1 MFQKMTMDNIKKQYS
16 QAFLDLRDAGNA
28 LLVAVSIFLAGI
40 LIGLMNP
47 TWGDDLIYAVKG
59 MARHISG
66 KGTFL
71 IIMAI
76 FFRNSLS
83 AALSVISGPLI
94 GIIPVL
100 GAVTNGLLLG
110 AVLSHLA
117 VPERINAVL
126 LLVPHGLFELPAIS
140 AAWGLGIWQGIW
152 YFEKDRKETFHERR
166 KKAFRIFFI
175 VILPLLGIAAIIEGF
190 GISIMKMR

>member
-1 MFQKMTMDNIKKQYS
+1 MSSDNIKKQYS
-16 QAFLDLRDAGNA
+16 RAFLDLRDAGNA
-28 LLVAVSIFLAGI
+28 LLVAVIIFLAGI
-40 LIGLMNP
+40 LLGLTNP
-47 TWGDDLIYAVKG
+47 SWGDDLISAMKG

-71 IIMAI
+71 IIVAI

-83 AALSVISGPLI
+83 AAISVISGPLI

-110 AVLSHLA
+110 AVLAHFS
-117 VPERINAVL
+117 VQERIDAVV

-152 YFEKDRKETFHERR
+152 YFEKDREETFHERR
-166 KKAFRIFFI
+166 KKAYRIFLI
-175 VILPLLGIAAIIEGF
+175 VILPLLGIAAIIEGI
-190 GISIMKMR
+190 GISLMKMR

>member
-1 MFQKMTMDNIKKQYS
+1 MSWDNFKKQYS
-16 QAFLDLRDAGNA
+16 QASLDLRDAGNA
-28 LLVAVSIFLAGI
+28 LLVAVIIFLAGI
-40 LIGLMNP
+40 LLGLMNP
-47 TWGDDLIYAVKG
+47 SWGDDLISAVKG

-66 KGTFL
+66 RGTFI

-83 AALSVISGPLI
+83 AAISVITGPLI
-94 GIIPVL
+94 AIIPVL

-110 AVLSHLA
+110 AVLAHFS
-117 VPERINAVL
+117 VQERINSVML
-126 LLVPHGLFELPAIS
+126 LIPHGVFELPAMS

-175 VILPLLGIAAIIEGF
+175 VILPLLGIAAIIEGI
-190 GISIMKMR
+190 GISLMKMR